1 MSKFVEQIII
11 AILTRYYII
20 TLGEEN
26 DIYNYLKL
34 SIRYMVFFKNI
45 QHDHWIRR
53 KNAKKV

>member
-45 QHDHWIRR
+45 QHDH
-53 KNAKKV
+53 